1 MYVTA
6 MTLFA
11 ALAIPVQPTAQE
23 HTTHFRH
30 YELIDMGT
38 FGGPV
43 SYLPNDFTGGG
54 LGIPALI
61 NNRGIV
67 VGAADTS
74 IPNPTHGIGSGFLP
88 DDPVEVHAFQ
98 WQKGQLTDLGTLPGG
113 FNSFGIWIS
122 ENGLVAGLSENGV
135 IDPQFGIAQVNA
147 VLWKHGEIIN
157 LGGYFSEAFAVN
169 NRGQVVGSTVDSAT
183 IVPQAFLWQQGQ
195 MQLLGTLGGP
205 GSIAL
210 LINEHGQ
217 IAGEFFP
224 NSTANANCAY
234 LRDTNLFLWEK
245 GTMIDLGTLGGTCG
259 LALAFNNR
267 GQVVGQSNLAG
278 DQTAHPFLW
287 DKGTLSDLGTLGG
300 TFGFAQALNDAG
312 EIAGAAAT
320 ENDQALRAFLWK
332 NGVMTNL
339 GTLHGEPCSSGQGM
353 NSLGQVVGVA
363 TNCTVGGYAS
373 LWEKGTGVDLNTLI
387 APSPLA
393 LQIAEN
399 INNRGE
405 IAGLGAP
412 PDCEDSFSCGHA
424 FVLIPV
430 CTDGK
435 EGCADA
441 PLDPA
446 LIAKSQS
453 TAGVSQKRMTAE
465 ELATFKERI
474 ARMAGRN
481 RGFGFWPRR

>member
-1 MYVTA
+1 
-6 MTLFA
+6 MTLFV
-11 ALAIPVQPTAQE
+11 ALAIPVQLAAQQ
-23 HTTHFRH
+23 HRH
-30 YELIDMGT
+30 YKLIDVGT

-43 SYLPNDFTGGG
+43 GYLPNDFSGGG

-61 NNRGIV
+61 NNRGMM
-67 VGAADTS
+67 VGAVDTS
-74 IPNPTHGIGSGFLP
+74 APDPNHGHGSGFFP
-88 DDPVEVHAFQ
+88 DDPLIMHAFQ
-98 WQKGQLTDLGTLPGG
+98 WQKGILTNLGALPGG
-113 FNSFGIWIS
+113 NNSFATWIS
-122 ENGLVAGLSENGV
+122 ANGLIAGFSENGV
-135 IDPQFGIAQVNA
+135 IDPQFGLAQVNA
-147 VLWKHGEIIN
+147 VLWKHGELTN
-157 LGGYFSEAFAVN
+157 LGGYFSQAFSVN
-169 NRGQVVGSTVDSAT
+169 NRGQVVGSTIDTAALPAAV
-183 IVPQAFLWQQGQ
+183 IPLAFLWQHGE
-195 MQLLGTLGGP
+195 MQSLGSLGN
-205 GSIAL
+205 GSVAF
-210 LINEHGQ
+210 LINERGQ
-217 IAGEFFP
+217 VAGMSFP
-224 NSTANANCAY
+224 NSIASPNCAFPV
-234 LRDTNLFLWEK
+234 TTHPFLWDDGE
-245 GTMIDLGTLGGTCG
+245 MMDLGTLGGTCG
-259 LALAFNNR
+259 LALALNNR
-267 GQVVGQSNLAG
+267 RQVVGQSTLAG

-287 DKGTLSDLGTLGG
+287 DKGTLSYLGTLGG
-300 TFGFAQALNDAG
+300 SFGFAQALNDAG

-412 PDCEDSFSCGHA
+412 PGCEDSFSCGHA

-430 CTDGK
+430 CADGN

-446 LIAKSQS
+446 VVAKSRAIS
-453 TAGVSQKRMTAE
+453 SAAPKTITSE
-465 ELATFKERI
+465 ELATFERRM
-474 ARMAGRN
+474 ARIAGRN
-481 RGFGFWPRR
+481 HAVGLWPRR